1 MASRSDVEEIDVR
14 RHQLPAQVRRVKKLL
29 RFGIAGGLG
38 FHRRCRHLTLLL
50 HTTPLG
56 PFLARLIA
64 IALAMATTWVFNR
77 TFTFGRSEPI
87 RLPSEGFRYGS
98 VGITAALVNYG
109 LYSALLLTMPDLQPL
124 AAMVFATAAIDVL
137 QLLRL
142 LALRLSARSIR
153 PVSQPSFSLAR

>member
-1 MASRSDVEEIDVR
+1 
-14 RHQLPAQVRRVKKLL
+14 VKKLL

-38 FHRRCRHLTLLL
+38 FIVDAGVLALLL

-64 IALAMATTWVFNR
+64 IALAMVTTWVFNR
-77 TFTFGRSEPI
+77 TFTFEKSGDS
-87 RLPSEGFRYGS
+87 LAAEGFRYGS

-124 AAMVFATAAIDVL
+124 AALVFATAA
-137 QLLRL
+137 
-142 LALRLSARSIR
+142 SMFF
-153 PVSQPSFSLAR
+153 SFFGYSRFVFREK

>member
-1 MASRSDVEEIDVR
+1 
-14 RHQLPAQVRRVKKLL
+14 VKKLL

-38 FHRRCRHLTLLL
+38 FIVDAGVLALLL

-64 IALAMATTWVFNR
+64 IALAMVTTWVFNR
-77 TFTFGRSEPI
+77 TFTFEKSGDS
-87 RLPSEGFRYGS
+87 LAADGFRYGS

-124 AAMVFATAAIDVL
+124 AALVFATAA
-137 QLLRL
+137 
-142 LALRLSARSIR
+142 SMFF
-153 PVSQPSFSLAR
+153 SFFGYSRFVFREK

>member
-1 MASRSDVEEIDVR
+1 
-14 RHQLPAQVRRVKKLL
+14 VKKLL

-38 FHRRCRHLTLLL
+38 FIVDAGILALLL

-64 IALAMATTWVFNR
+64 IALAMVTTWVFNR
-77 TFTFGRSEPI
+77 TFTFEKSGDS
-87 RLPSEGFRYGS
+87 LAAEGFRYGS

-124 AAMVFATAAIDVL
+124 AALVFATAA
-137 QLLRL
+137 
-142 LALRLSARSIR
+142 SMFF
-153 PVSQPSFSLAR
+153 SFFGYSRFVFREK